1 MAKLPVKRPGG
12 RSSRITQA
20 VFEAVESLLA
30 ETPSEIPSMAAIA
43 QRADVNPTTLY
54 RRWSDARELVGAVA
68 VSRLMRDNPVVDTGS
83 VRGDLIR
90 WGNSVARSLSTR
102 RNIALLRILTATP
115 TAGAGISDMRGL
127 RELPIGRR
135 VVELETLLARG
146 KKRRELTPKVMD
158 VLELVLA
165 PIYLHGLFLG
175 PLRDASVDRL
185 VDRAL
190 ALAGTPLAPLIG

>member
-1 MAKLPVKRPGG
+1 MPKSPSKRPGG
-12 RSSRITQA
+12 RSTRITRA

-30 ETPSEIPSMAAIA
+30 ESPAEIPSMALIA
-43 QRADVNPTTLY
+43 DRAEVNPSTLY
-54 RRWSDARELVGAVA
+54 RRWTDARVLVGAVA
-68 VSRLMRDNPVVDTGS
+68 VDRLMRDNPVQDTGS

-90 WGNSVARSLSTR
+90 WGNSVARSISTR

-115 TAGAGISDMRGL
+115 AAGAGVSHL
-127 RELPIGRR
+127 RNLRDLPIGRR
-135 VVELETLLARG
+135 VAELELVLARG
-146 KKRRELTPKVMD
+146 KKRGEITPKVMD

-175 PLRDASVDRL
+175 PLRDPSVDRL

-190 ALAGTPLAPLIG
+190 ALASEK

>member
-20 VFEAVESLLA
+20 VFDAVESLLA
-30 ETPSEIPSMAAIA
+30 EAPSEIPSMAEIA
-43 QRADVNPTTLY
+43 QRAEVNPTTLY
-54 RRWSDARELVGAVA
+54 RRWTDARELVGEVA
-68 VSRLMRDNPVVDTGS
+68 VSRLMRDNPVQDTGS

-102 RNIALLRILTATP
+102 RNITLLRILTATP
-115 TAGAGISDMRGL
+115 TAGAAASDMRSL

-135 VVELETLLARG
+135 IVELETVLARG
-146 KKRRELTPKVMD
+146 KKRGEITPKVMD

-190 ALAGTPLAPLIG
+190 ALASQK

>member
-1 MAKLPVKRPGG
+1 MAKPPMRRPGG

-20 VFEAVESLLA
+20 VFAAVESLLSEA
-30 ETPSEIPSMAAIA
+30 PSEIPSIA
-43 QRADVNPTTLY
+43 SIADRAEVNATTLY
-54 RRWSDARELVGAVA
+54 RRWTDARELVAAVA
-68 VSRLMRDNPVVDTGS
+68 VSRLMRDNPVPDTGS

-102 RNIALLRILTATP
+102 RNVALLRILTATP
-115 TAGAGISDMRGL
+115 TSGAGVSDVRGL

-135 VVELETLLARG
+135 VVELEMVLARG
-146 KKRRELTPKVMD
+146 KKRGEITPKVMD

-175 PLRDASVDRL
+175 PMRDPSVDRL

-190 ALAGTPLAPLIG
+190 KLASEK

>member
-1 MAKLPVKRPGG
+1 MAKPPKKRPGG

-20 VFEAVESLLA
+20 VFAAVESLLA
-30 ETPSEIPSMAAIA
+30 EAPSEIPSISSIA
-43 QRADVNPTTLY
+43 DRAEVNATTLY
-54 RRWSDARELVGAVA
+54 RRWTDARELVAAVA
-68 VSRLMRDNPVVDTGS
+68 VSRLMRDNPVPDTGS
-83 VRGDLIR
+83 MRADLIR

-102 RNIALLRILTATP
+102 RNVALLRILTATP
-115 TAGAGISDMRGL
+115 TAGAGASDVRGL

-135 VVELETLLARG
+135 VVELEMVLARG
-146 KKRRELTPKVMD
+146 RKRGEVAPKVMD

-175 PLRDASVDRL
+175 PLRDPSVDRL

-190 ALAGTPLAPLIG
+190 KLASEK

>member
-20 VFEAVESLLA
+20 VFDAVESLLA
-30 ETPSEIPSMAAIA
+30 EAPSEIPSMAEIA
-43 QRADVNPTTLY
+43 QRAEVNPTTLY
-54 RRWSDARELVGAVA
+54 RRWTDARELVGEVA
-68 VSRLMRDNPVVDTGS
+68 VSRLMRDNPVPDTGS

-102 RNIALLRILTATP
+102 RNITLLRILTATP
-115 TAGAGISDMRGL
+115 TAGAAVSDMRSL
-127 RELPIGRR
+127 RELPIVRR
-135 VVELETLLARG
+135 IVELETVLARG
-146 KKRRELTPKVMD
+146 KKRGEITPKVMD

-190 ALAGTPLAPLIG
+190 ALSSGK